1 MVFGSGDQVVRARPA
16 AADPLNGE
24 ASQQSSIVLEA
35 SNGSARSLL
44 DGISVNR
51 VFYCLI
57 FPFFLCFAGRGEG
70 ERMRVGGEQRH
81 LHRLSIG
88 SRWEREAAEGKR
100 GGNGEDRG
108 QQMKGRR

>member
-1 MVFGSGDQVVRARPA
+1 MVFGSGDQVVRA

-57 FPFFLCFAGRGEG
+57 FPFFSMFCRSGGRAN
-70 ERMRVGGEQRH
+70 V
-81 LHRLSIG
+81 
-88 SRWEREAAEGKR
+88 
-100 GGNGEDRG
+100 
-108 QQMKGRR
+108 